1 MEIKED
7 ENNLLF
13 NDIENILKE
22 NQINNDKID
31 EFLFNKLK
39 ENPTRQNIKNI
50 FSKINFIDGNQI
62 ETILK
67 FDVYAP
73 FLTELYC
80 QICIIGYKLI
90 LTEKLLENYTYIK
103 NYFYYQNY

>member
-1 MEIKED
+1 M
-7 ENNLLF
+7 LF
-13 NDIENILKE
+13 NDIENIIKE

-50 FSKINFIDGNQI
+50 FSKINLIDGNQI

-67 FDVYAP
+67 FQKDKNL
-73 FLTELYC
+73 FSFINIDLNFSSN
-80 QICIIGYKLI
+80 IINAKLI
-90 LTEKLLENYTYIK
+90 YHK
-103 NYFYYQNY
+103 N